1 MHFACK
7 VWNGS
12 SLSRNGETD
21 DLPDSLSEAYLVGKL
36 SCMFYKTLIQSGI
49 INKKSDGYFKIK

>member
-1 MHFACK
+1 M
-7 VWNGS
+7 VP

-49 INKKSDGYFKIK
+49 IKKKKDGYF